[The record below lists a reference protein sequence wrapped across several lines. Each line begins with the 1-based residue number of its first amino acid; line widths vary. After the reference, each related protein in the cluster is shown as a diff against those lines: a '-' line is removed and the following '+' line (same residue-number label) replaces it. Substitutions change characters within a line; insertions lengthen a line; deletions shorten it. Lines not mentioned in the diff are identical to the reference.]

1 MEREQPHAQ
10 VVAGLWGRLKS
21 VHIWQ
26 QGVAEAVRGLTCGSL
41 VLSCLCL
48 ADTRFISLPHDV
60 CISLKS
66 EYLVFLYFGPTTS
79 PFRCTWMKSLHIQQL
94 SRSRQKL
101 GNTNQLH
108 TYWHRCHAGPRL
120 ETCLPIKPKEHIT
133 AQSGLILGRSN
144 GATYGSLTCAFP
156 LSFLLLSFLF
166 LS

>member
-66 EYLVFLYFGPTTS
+66 EYLVFLYFWANNFSFQMHMDEVLTYPTAEPFKAEARKHKPTS
-79 PFRCTWMKSLHIQQL
+79 YLLAQMPLR
-94 SRSRQKL
+94 
-101 GNTNQLH
+101 
-108 TYWHRCHAGPRL
+108 
-120 ETCLPIKPKEHIT
+120 PK
-133 AQSGLILGRSN
+133 A
-144 GATYGSLTCAFP
+144 
-156 LSFLLLSFLF
+156 
-166 LS
+166 